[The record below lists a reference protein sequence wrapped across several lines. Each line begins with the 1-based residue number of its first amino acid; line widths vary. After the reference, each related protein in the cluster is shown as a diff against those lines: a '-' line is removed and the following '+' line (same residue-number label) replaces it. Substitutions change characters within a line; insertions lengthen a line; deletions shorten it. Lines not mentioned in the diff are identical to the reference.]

1 MNRTIAVAP
10 VRKTIRVQAS
20 PARAFQVFT
29 QGMSRWWPPSHTILK
44 VEPKDYVLEPRVGGR
59 WYQTGVDGS
68 ECDTGKVLVWEPP
81 AKLVLAW
88 QITPEW
94 QYDPN
99 LITEVEVRFTDEGEG
114 VTRVDLEHRNLD
126 RVGEAAEAIR
136 SAVDAPGGWTAILES
151 FRSLASG
158 GN

>member
-10 VRKTIRVQAS
+10 VRKTIRVKAS

-29 QGMSRWWPPSHTILK
+29 QGMSRWWPPTHTLLK
-44 VEPKDYVLEPRVGGR
+44 AQPKDYILEPRVGGR
-59 WYQTGVDGS
+59 WYQTGIDGS
-68 ECDTGKVLVWEPP
+68 ECDSGKVLVWEPP
-81 AKLVLAW
+81 EKLVLAW

-99 LITEVEVRFTDEGEG
+99 LITEVEVRFTDEGDG
-114 VTRVDLEHRNLD
+114 MTRVDLEHRNLD
-126 RVGEAAEAIR
+126 RVGENAEVIR
-136 SAVDAPGGWTAILES
+136 AAVDAPGGWTSILES
-151 FRSLASG
+151 FRSVVSA